1 MSEISQYT
9 ESLHEECGVFGM
21 YDKTGETDMVNAVYS
36 ALYALQHRGQESCG
50 IALNVDGVL
59 SGYRDLGLVS
69 EVFTK
74 RVLEELPRGAKMATG
89 HVRYATAGQR
99 SRSNAQ
105 PMVLHHCKGAMA
117 VCHNGNLVN
126 APKLRRKLEMSGS
139 IFHGTSD
146 TEVIAYLLTQNR
158 LLTPNIEM
166 AVSRTMDDIE
176 GAYSL
181 VIMTHTKLIAARDPN
196 GFRPLC
202 IGELPDGNGYAF
214 ASESCA
220 LDAVGATLLRDVKPG
235 EIVVADAKTGELR
248 SITDHVGRPDTQM
261 CVFEF
266 IYFARPDSII
276 EGSSVHEARK
286 QAGRFL
292 AQEHPVEADV
302 VIGVPDS
309 GLDAALGYSQ
319 ESGIPY
325 GIGFIKNKYIGR
337 TFIQGSQKQRE
348 NSVRIKLNVIS
359 STVKGKRV
367 VLVDDSIVRGTTS
380 ARIIKLLRDAGATE
394 VHFMVSAPPFKY
406 PCYFGTDIPDQKLL
420 VATGRTVDQINEI
433 IGADTLGYLSTEHV
447 VQLAKNA
454 NCGFCTACFTGEYA
468 VKPDEVLS
476 TDIHERH
483 LNDRP
488 KDEKKLGE

>member
-1 MSEISQYT
+1 MKELCPA
-9 ESLHEECGVFGM
+9 EALHEECGVFGI
-21 YDKTGETDMVNAVYS
+21 YDSTGKTNMVSAVYS

-59 SGYRDLGLVS
+59 TGYRDLGLVS
-69 EVFTK
+69 EVFTP
-74 RVLEELPRGAKMATG
+74 RVLADLPQDAKMATG
-89 HVRYATAGQR
+89 HVRYATSGQR
-99 SRSNAQ
+99 TRANAQ
-105 PMVLHHCKGAMA
+105 PMVLHHCKGTMA
-117 VCHNGNLVN
+117 ICHNGNLTN
-126 APKLRRKLEMSGS
+126 APQLRHKLEMNGS

-146 TEVIAYLLTQNR
+146 TEVIGYLLTQNR
-158 LLTPNIEM
+158 LISPDIET
-166 AVSRTMDDIE
+166 AVCRTMEQIV

-202 IGELPDGNGYAF
+202 IGQLPDGSGWAF

-220 LDAVGATLLRDVKPG
+220 LDAVGARFVRDVLPG

-248 SITDHVGRPDTQM
+248 SIKDHCGRPDTQM

-266 IYFARPDSII
+266 IYFSRPDSII

-348 NSVRIKLNVIS
+348 NSVRIKLNVVS

-380 ARIIKLLRDAGATE
+380 ARIIKLLRDAGAAE

-420 VATGRTVDQINEI
+420 VATGRTLEQINEV
-433 IGADTLGYLSTEHV
+433 IGADTLGYLSNEHV

-454 NCGFCTACFTGEYA
+454 KCGFCTACFTGEYA
-468 VKPDEVLS
+468 VEPESVLS
-476 TDIHERH
+476 TDIHDRH

-488 KDEKKLGE
+488 KDAKKLGE

>member
-1 MSEISQYT
+1 MKELCPA
-9 ESLHEECGVFGM
+9 EALHEECGVFGI
-21 YDKTGETDMVNAVYS
+21 YDSTGKTNMVSAVYS

-59 SGYRDLGLVS
+59 TGYRDLGLVS

-158 LLTPNIEM
+158 LISPDIET
-166 AVSRTMDDIE
+166 AVCRTMEQIV

-202 IGELPDGNGYAF
+202 IGQLPDGSGWAF

-220 LDAVGATLLRDVKPG
+220 LDAVGAHFVRDVLPG

-248 SITDHVGRPDTQM
+248 SIKDHCGRPDTQM

-266 IYFARPDSII
+266 IYFSRPDSII

-348 NSVRIKLNVIS
+348 NSVRIKLNVVS

-380 ARIIKLLRDAGATE
+380 ARTIRLLREAGAAE
-394 VHFMVSAPPFKY
+394 VHYRISAPPFAH
-406 PCYFGTDIPDQKLL
+406 PCYFGTDIPDEKDLI
-420 VATGRTVDQINEI
+420 ATGHTVEEINELV
-433 IGADTLGYLSTEHV
+433 GSDTLGYLSVEHV
-447 VQLAKNA
+447 QQLAIHSK
-454 NCGFCTACFTGEYA
+454 CGFCTGCFTGKYPVAPPTETMDIVYD
-468 VKPDEVLS
+468 KPLS
-476 TDIHERH
+476 QSKT
-483 LNDRP
+483 N
-488 KDEKKLGE
+488 KKL

>member
-21 YDKTGETDMVNAVYS
+21 YDKTGETDMVSAVYS

-59 SGYRDLGLVS
+59 TGYRDLGLVS

-220 LDAVGATLLRDVKPG
+220 LDAVGAKFVRDVRPG
-235 EIVVADAKTGELR
+235 ETTTACARWRTTAAPRRTRCASLSTSTLPARIPSSRALVCMRPVCRQAGSWRR
-248 SITDHVGRPDTQM
+248 SIPWRPM
-261 CVFEF
+261 
-266 IYFARPDSII
+266 
-276 EGSSVHEARK
+276 SSSAHRTLVWMQRSAMR
-286 QAGRFL
+286 RR
-292 AQEHPVEADV
+292 
-302 VIGVPDS
+302 
-309 GLDAALGYSQ
+309 AASPTAWALS
-319 ESGIPY
+319 
-325 GIGFIKNKYIGR
+325 R
-337 TFIQGSQKQRE
+337 T
-348 NSVRIKLNVIS
+348 N
-359 STVKGKRV
+359 
-367 VLVDDSIVRGTTS
+367 
-380 ARIIKLLRDAGATE
+380 
-394 VHFMVSAPPFKY
+394 M
-406 PCYFGTDIPDQKLL
+406 
-420 VATGRTVDQINEI
+420 
-433 IGADTLGYLSTEHV
+433 
-447 VQLAKNA
+447 
-454 NCGFCTACFTGEYA
+454 
-468 VKPDEVLS
+468 
-476 TDIHERH
+476 
-483 LNDRP
+483 
-488 KDEKKLGE
+488 

>member
-21 YDKTGETDMVNAVYS
+21 YDKTGETDMVSAVYS

-220 LDAVGATLLRDVKPG
+220 LDAVGAKFVRDVRPG
-235 EIVVADAKTGELR
+235 EIVIADRNGLR
-248 SITDHVGRPDTQM
+248 TMEDHCGTAPHTM
-261 CVFEF
+261 CVFEY
-266 IYFARPDSII
+266 IYFARPDSVI
-276 EGSSVHEARK
+276 EGTCVHEARL

-348 NSVRIKLNVIS
+348 NSVRIKLNVVS

-380 ARIIKLLRDAGATE
+380 ARIIKLLRDAGAKE
-394 VHFMVSAPPFKY
+394 VHFRVSAPPFKY

-420 VATGRTVDQINEI
+420 VATGRNVEQINEI

-454 NCGFCTACFTGEYA
+454 KCGFCTACFTGEYA
-468 VKPDEVLS
+468 VRPEEVLS

-488 KDEKKLGE
+488 KNEKKLGE

>member
-1 MSEISQYT
+1 MMPT
-9 ESLHEECGVFGM
+9 ELSAVLPARHIQEECGVFGV
-21 YDKTGETDMVNAVYS
+21 YAPETTDVAPLAYY
-36 ALYALQHRGQESCG
+36 ALYALQHRGQESAG
-50 IALNVDGVL
+50 IAVNDDGVFTA
-59 SGYRDLGLVS
+59 YRDVGLVN
-69 EVFTK
+69 EVFPAERLRSLGTGTIA
-74 RVLEELPRGAKMATG
+74 VG
-89 HVRYATAGQR
+89 HVRYGTTGSDNKR
-99 SRSNAQ
+99 NVQ
-105 PMVLHHCKGAMA
+105 PILVNHYKGRMA
-117 VCHNGNLVN
+117 LAHNGNLTN
-126 APKLRRKLEMSGS
+126 AGELREHLELEGA
-139 IFHGTSD
+139 IFHTTSD
-146 TEVIAYLLTQNR
+146 TEVISYLITRER
-158 LLTPNIEM
+158 LKCDSIEE
-166 AVSRTMDDIE
+166 AVSRAMNQLE

-181 VIMTHTKLIAARDPN
+181 VILSPSKLIAVRDPR

-202 IGELPDGNGYAF
+202 MGKLPDGSVVF

-220 LDAVGATLLRDVKPG
+220 LDSIGASFERDIEPG
-235 EIVVADAKTGELR
+235 EIVVVDKNGMRSMREHCGKAPKT
-248 SITDHVGRPDTQM
+248 S
-261 CVFEF
+261 CVFEY
-266 IYFARPDSII
+266 IYFARPDSVID
-276 EGSSVHEARK
+276 GSSVHVAR
-286 QAGRFL
+286 QRAGAFL
-292 AQEHPVEADV
+292 ALEHPVQADI

-309 GLDAALGYSQ
+309 GLDAALGYARQ
-319 ESGIPY
+319 SGIPY
-325 GIGFIKNKYIGR
+325 GMGFIKNKYIGR

-348 NSVRIKLNVIS
+348 NSVRIKLNAVT

-447 VQLAKNA
+447 VQLAQNA
-454 NCGFCTACFTGEYA
+454 NCGFCTACFTGKYA
-468 VKPDEVLS
+468 VKPEEVLS

>member
-1 MSEISQYT
+1 
-9 ESLHEECGVFGM
+9 M
-21 YDKTGETDMVNAVYS
+21 YKRQ
-36 ALYALQHRGQESCG
+36 LQHRGQESCG

-220 LDAVGATLLRDVKPG
+220 LDAVGAKFVRDVRPG
-235 EIVVADAKTGELR
+235 EIVIADRNGLR
-248 SITDHVGRPDTQM
+248 TMENHCGAAPHTM
-261 CVFEF
+261 CVFEY
-266 IYFARPDSII
+266 IYFARPDSVID
-276 EGSSVHEARK
+276 GSCVHTAR
-286 QAGRFL
+286 QRAGAFL
-292 AQEHPVEADV
+292 ALEHPVQADV

-309 GLDAALGYSQ
+309 GLDAALGYSKQ
-319 ESGIPY
+319 SGIPY
-325 GIGFIKNKYIGR
+325 GVGFIKNKYIAR
-337 TFIQGSQKQRE
+337 TFIQPEQSQRE
-348 NSVRIKLNVIS
+348 KSVNIKLNTIS
-359 STVKGKRV
+359 STIRGKRV
-367 VLVDDSIVRGTTS
+367 VLIDDSIVRGTTC
-380 ARIIKLLRDAGATE
+380 AHIVKLVREAGATE
-394 VHFMVSAPPFKY
+394 VHMRVSAPPFLN
-406 PCYFGTDIPDQKLL
+406 PCYFGTDVDSRENLIACSHTIPEIAQ
-420 VATGRTVDQINEI
+420 I
-433 IGADTLGYLSTEHV
+433 IGVDSLGYLSTDSV
-447 VQLAKNA
+447 TKLAE
-454 NCGFCTACFTGEYA
+454 CGVGFCTGCFTGEYP
-468 VKPDEVLS
+468 VEV
-476 TDIHERH
+476 
-483 LNDRP
+483 P
-488 KDEKKLGE
+488 EKKAKFRFERGLSEKE

>member
-1 MSEISQYT
+1 
-9 ESLHEECGVFGM
+9 
-21 YDKTGETDMVNAVYS
+21 MVSAVYS

-59 SGYRDLGLVS
+59 SGHRDLGLVS

-74 RVLEELPRGAKMATG
+74 RVLEDLPHDAKMATG

-105 PMVLHHCKGAMA
+105 PMILHHCKGAMA

-126 APKLRRKLEMSGS
+126 APKLRHKLEMSGS

-181 VIMTHTKLIAARDPN
+181 VIMTHTKLIAARDPH

-202 IGELPDGNGYAF
+202 IGELPEGSGWVF

-220 LDAVGATLLRDVKPG
+220 LDAVGARFVRDVRPG
-235 EIVVADAKTGELR
+235 EIVVADYNGLR
-248 SITDHVGRPDTQM
+248 SIETHCNTAPHTM
-261 CVFEF
+261 CVFEY
-266 IYFARPDSII
+266 IYFARPDSVL
-276 EGSSVHEARK
+276 EGTCVHDARL

-302 VIGVPDS
+302 VIGAPDS
-309 GLDAALGYSQ
+309 GLDAALA
-319 ESGIPY
+319 IPRRAASPTAWASS
-325 GIGFIKNKYIGR
+325 R
-337 TFIQGSQKQRE
+337 TSTWAAPSSRGSQAQRE
-348 NSVRIKLNVIS
+348 NSVRIKLNAIT
-359 STVKGKRV
+359 STVKDKRV

-380 ARIIKLLRDAGATE
+380 ARTSACCGKRARKKCITASVRPPSPIPAT
-394 VHFMVSAPPFKY
+394 SAPTSPTK
-406 PCYFGTDIPDQKLL
+406 
-420 VATGRTVDQINEI
+420 
-433 IGADTLGYLSTEHV
+433 S
-447 VQLAKNA
+447 
-454 NCGFCTACFTGEYA
+454 
-468 VKPDEVLS
+468 S
-476 TDIHERH
+476 
-483 LNDRP
+483 
-488 KDEKKLGE
+488 

>member
-1 MSEISQYT
+1 MSEISQF
-9 ESLHEECGVFGM
+9 SQGLHEECGVFGM
-21 YDKTGETDMVNAVYS
+21 YDKTGATDMVSAVYS

-59 SGYRDLGLVS
+59 SGHRDLGLVS

-74 RVLEELPRGAKMATG
+74 RVLEDLPRGAKMATG

-105 PMVLHHCKGAMA
+105 PMILHHCKGAMA

-202 IGELPDGNGYAF
+202 IGELPDGSGWAF

-220 LDAVGATLLRDVKPG
+220 LDAVGAKFVRDVKPG
-235 EIVVADAKTGELR
+235 EIVIADRNGLR
-248 SITDHVGRPDTQM
+248 SIEDHCGTAPHTM
-261 CVFEF
+261 CVFEY

-276 EGSSVHEARK
+276 EGTCVHEARL

-302 VIGVPDS
+302 VIGAPDS
-309 GLDAALGYSQ
+309 GLDAALGYAQ

-325 GIGFIKNKYIGR
+325 GIGFIKNKYVGR
-337 TFIQGSQKQRE
+337 TFIQGSQAQRE
-348 NSVRIKLNVIS
+348 SSVRIKLNAIS

-420 VATGRTVDQINEI
+420 VATGRTVEQINEV

-454 NCGFCTACFTGEYA
+454 KCGFCTACFTGEYA

>member
-1 MSEISQYT
+1 MKELCPA
-9 ESLHEECGVFGM
+9 EALHEECGVFGI
-21 YDKTGETDMVNAVYS
+21 YDSTGKTNMVSAVYS

-59 SGYRDLGLVS
+59 TGYRDLGLVS
-69 EVFTK
+69 EVFTP
-74 RVLEELPRGAKMATG
+74 RVLADLPQDAKMATG
-89 HVRYATAGQR
+89 HVRYATSGQR
-99 SRSNAQ
+99 TRANAQ
-105 PMVLHHCKGAMA
+105 PMVLHHCKGTMA
-117 VCHNGNLVN
+117 ICHNGNLTN
-126 APKLRRKLEMSGS
+126 APQLRHKLEMNGS

-146 TEVIAYLLTQNR
+146 TEVIGYLLTQNR
-158 LLTPNIEM
+158 LISPDIET
-166 AVSRTMDDIE
+166 AVCRTMEQIV

-202 IGELPDGNGYAF
+202 IGQLPDGSGWAF

-220 LDAVGATLLRDVKPG
+220 LDAVGARFVRDVLPG

-248 SITDHVGRPDTQM
+248 SIKDHCGRPDTQM

-266 IYFARPDSII
+266 IYFSRPDSII
-276 EGSSVHEARK
+276 EGCSVHEARK

-348 NSVRIKLNVIS
+348 NSVRIKLNVVS

-420 VATGRTVDQINEI
+420 VATGRTVEQINEI

-447 VQLAKNA
+447 VQLAKDA
-454 NCGFCTACFTGEYA
+454 KCGFCTACFTGEYA

>member
-1 MSEISQYT
+1 MSEISQF
-9 ESLHEECGVFGM
+9 SQGLHEECGVFGM
-21 YDKTGETDMVNAVYS
+21 YDKTGATDMVSAVYS

-59 SGYRDLGLVS
+59 SGHRDLGLVS

-74 RVLEELPRGAKMATG
+74 RVLEDLPRGAKMATG

-105 PMVLHHCKGAMA
+105 PMILHHCKGAMA

-202 IGELPDGNGYAF
+202 IGELPDGSGWAF

-220 LDAVGATLLRDVKPG
+220 LDAVGAKFVRDVKPG
-235 EIVVADAKTGELR
+235 EIVIADRNGLR
-248 SITDHVGRPDTQM
+248 SIEDHCGTAPHTM
-261 CVFEF
+261 CVFEY

-276 EGSSVHEARK
+276 EGTCVHEARL

-302 VIGVPDS
+302 VIGAPDS
-309 GLDAALGYSQ
+309 GLDAALGYAQ

-325 GIGFIKNKYIGR
+325 GIGFIKNKYVGR

-348 NSVRIKLNVIS
+348 NSVRIKLNVVT

-380 ARIIKLLRDAGATE
+380 ARIIKLLRDAGAKE
-394 VHFMVSAPPFKY
+394 VHFRVSAPPFKY

-447 VQLAKNA
+447 VQLAQNA
-454 NCGFCTACFTGEYA
+454 NCGFCTACFTGKYA
-468 VKPDEVLS
+468 VKPEEVLS

>member
-1 MSEISQYT
+1 MSEISQF
-9 ESLHEECGVFGM
+9 SQGLHEECGVFGM
-21 YDKTGETDMVNAVYS
+21 YDKTGATDMVSAIYS

-59 SGYRDLGLVS
+59 SGHRDLGLVS

-74 RVLEELPRGAKMATG
+74 RVLEDLPRGAKMATG

-105 PMVLHHCKGAMA
+105 PMILHHCKGAMA

-202 IGELPDGNGYAF
+202 IGELPDGSGWAF

-220 LDAVGATLLRDVKPG
+220 LDAVGAKFVRDVKPG
-235 EIVVADAKTGELR
+235 EIVIADHNGLR
-248 SITDHVGRPDTQM
+248 SIEDHCGTAPHTM
-261 CVFEF
+261 CVFEY

-276 EGSSVHEARK
+276 EGTCVHEARL

-302 VIGVPDS
+302 VIGAPDS
-309 GLDAALGYSQ
+309 GLDAALGYAQ

-325 GIGFIKNKYIGR
+325 GIGFIKNKYVGR
-337 TFIQGSQKQRE
+337 TFIQGSQAQRE
-348 NSVRIKLNVIS
+348 SSVRIKLNAIS

-380 ARIIKLLRDAGATE
+380 ARIIKLLRDAGAAE

-420 VATGRTVDQINEI
+420 VATGRTLEQINEV
-433 IGADTLGYLSTEHV
+433 IGADTLGYLSNEHV

-454 NCGFCTACFTGEYA
+454 KCGFCTACFTGEYA
-468 VKPDEVLS
+468 VEPESVLS
-476 TDIHERH
+476 TDIHDRH

-488 KDEKKLGE
+488 KDAKKLGE